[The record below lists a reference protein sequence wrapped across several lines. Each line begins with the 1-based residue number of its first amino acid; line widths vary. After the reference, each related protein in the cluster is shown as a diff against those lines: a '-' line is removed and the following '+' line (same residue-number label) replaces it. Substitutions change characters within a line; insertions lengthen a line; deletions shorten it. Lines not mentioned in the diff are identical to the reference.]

1 MKKRVLSALLVLC
14 MACSMVSTV
23 WATETNATSGAPEP
37 ASQAITVDPVEA
49 TVATGENAATPAP
62 GEDEESEPPE
72 ETPAATEEPVAEE
85 DPDDSPAPSQEPES
99 LQPNRVTA
107 ADAAP
112 SLQARAGLD
121 SHKGLDTSDIID
133 ITLFDYSVLDDDA
146 DEHWPSSKDD
156 GINEHGDTPFD
167 FVGDGGEVDSH
178 GMLNTW
184 TSTSAQGDNPG
195 QPGGVLQGIV
205 ADELEDGY
213 PRLDWSYMSGGW
225 KHTDTDSLAYLFNDD
240 EYQNWNGQK
249 YKKVYDSVNYLL
261 QKDGDT
267 YYYDSSENFAT
278 LKRENGQNNIYLY
291 DVARGDGTGVPAD
304 LAQFLP
310 FNDLNGKSTS
320 KGTYTEYGI
329 SGSANYHFGMTVG
342 FDFIMPRD
350 GKVNGQEMVFEFE
363 GDDDVWVFIDGKL
376 VLDMGGIHDN
386 YGGSI
391 NFATGEVKVERVNIG
406 SPGNSTVDESQTTKD
421 LWNLLGT
428 TKDEFTYDTH
438 RLEFFYLERGAG
450 GSNCKLSFNLPA
462 IPSNSLNVTKKVTAN
477 NEAAEYLLGNYEYKF
492 QVVAAEDYTSADG
505 THMGNAGEL
514 LIREGDTYDI
524 YDKNNN
530 LVKANVTVGENGVF
544 TLQNG
549 QRAVFTGKVDASGN
563 KTPYWFLADNE
574 EVKFLVRELLEDDY
588 TEQYGDVIASI
599 SGQGG
604 RVQGEHLEESDFTA
618 YESGTM
624 TGSDG
629 NTFVVFQNEID
640 AEKLSALYITKELAP
655 GTQVGPDEDFT
666 VQITVNGEFLP
677 RNSSY
682 SIKGDTEKTYTV
694 NSDNGTISLKPGQ
707 TIILIDKM
715 VAGTNYTVKEL
726 YADNYTVTYAGVAK
740 KNGQELTGE
749 HFQVTDAGIE
759 GNILETGSN
768 HYVTITNAD
777 YDFYTSLPIQ
787 KTLEGYE
794 QSEYTFNFQ
803 VEQVDQSGN
812 EQTAQDGVIPAG
824 AEIVV
829 NSVNAA
835 DGTVYFGFKSTVSSG
850 NYYFKLSE
858 EQGTVEGVTYDDSYY
873 LVTVKV
879 ENGTAT
885 VTDVKKYNDNEVD
898 ESYRWNNGDNVPSF
912 TNSLGKDL
920 TIIKVVK
927 GVSDQDVEDKTF
939 TFTLQGPAAVAG
951 KSYTQE
957 GTDKKI
963 TFTEGDKPTATVS
976 VTGAGSVTIKGL
988 PDGEYTVT
996 DETGDLGDVG
1006 DNYYSGFEANTVTL
1020 GTSTTNNLTVTN
1032 VYKHYKSLTIK
1043 KDVTGAMSTDTD
1055 EFEFTVTK
1063 TSGTLSNGDITAATG
1078 NTGVVANSIRF
1089 ITGQNGEKDKITFKL
1104 KKNGE
1109 VVLSNLKDT
1118 DIITITETNPG
1129 NGYTL
1134 KTLTVPQQTVGED
1147 GEKGDAHGFDK
1158 TGNTVTVTMEKV
1170 TLPGDNLGTV
1180 VFLNERLA
1188 VAPTGLESNHTTPYV
1203 LMITAA
1209 GMAGLALIGGI
1220 VARRIRRRRQE

>member
-1 MKKRVLSALLVLC
+1 M
-14 MACSMVSTV
+14 
-23 WATETNATSGAPEP
+23 
-37 ASQAITVDPVEA
+37 
-49 TVATGENAATPAP
+49 
-62 GEDEESEPPE
+62 
-72 ETPAATEEPVAEE
+72 
-85 DPDDSPAPSQEPES
+85 
-99 LQPNRVTA
+99 
-107 ADAAP
+107 
-112 SLQARAGLD
+112 QARARLD

-133 ITLFDYSVLDDDA
+133 ITLFDY
-146 DEHWPSSKDD
+146 ETN
-156 GINEHGDTPFD
+156 GINQHRNTPFN
-167 FVGDGGEVDSH
+167 FSINNNKVANH

-195 QPGGVLQGIV
+195 RPGGVLQGIV

-213 PRLDWSYMSGGW
+213 PRLDWSYTSGGREY
-225 KHTDTDSLAYLFNDD
+225 TDTASLAYLFNDE
-240 EYQNWNGQK
+240 EYYGYNQR
-249 YKKVYDSVNYLL
+249 YKTVYDSVNYLL

-310 FNDLNGKSTS
+310 FNDLNGNSTS

-391 NFATGEVKVERVNIG
+391 NFATGEVKVERVNTGRAG
-406 SPGNSTVDESQTTKD
+406 SSTVDESQTTKD
-421 LWNLLGT
+421 LWDLLGT

-462 IPSNSLNVTKKVTAN
+462 IPSNSLNVTKEVIAN

-492 QVVAAEDYTSADG
+492 QVVAAEDYASADG
-505 THMGNAGEL
+505 THMGSAGEL

-604 RVQGEHLEESDFTA
+604 SVQGEHLEESDFTA

>member
-37 ASQAITVDPVEA
+37 ASQVITVDPVEA

-99 LQPNRVTA
+99 LQPNRVAA
-107 ADAAP
+107 ADAAL
-112 SLQARAGLD
+112 SLQARAWLD

-146 DEHWPSSKDD
+146 DEHWSSNKDD

-205 ADELEDGY
+205 ADELSNGY
-213 PRLDWSYMSGGW
+213 PRLDWSYTSGGW
-225 KHTDTDSLAYLFNDD
+225 KYTDTDSLAYLFNDD

-278 LKRENGQNNIYLY
+278 LKRESGQNNIYLY

-310 FNDLNGKSTS
+310 FNDLNGNSTS

-406 SPGNSTVDESQTTKD
+406 SPGDSTVNESQTTKD
-421 LWNLLGT
+421 LWDLLGT

-462 IPSNSLNVTKKVTAN
+462 IPSNSLNVTKEVTAN

-505 THMGNAGEL
+505 THIGSAGEL

-682 SIKGDTEKTYTV
+682 SIEGDTEKTYTV

-835 DGTVYFGFKSTVSSG
+835 DGTVYFGFKSTVPND

-858 EQGTVEGVTYDDSYY
+858 EQGTVDGVTYDDSYY

-927 GVSDQDVEDKTF
+927 GVSDQDVVEDKTF

-988 PDGEYTVT
+988 PDGVYSVISESGTN
-996 DETGDLGDVG
+996 DWNADVDG
-1006 DNYYSGFEANTVTL
+1006 KYLSTPDYGQAVTL
-1020 GTSTTNNLTVTN
+1020 ESGTNKATITVTN
-1032 VYKHYKSLTIK
+1032 TYKDYKSLTIEK
-1043 KDVTGAMSTDTD
+1043 SVTGGMATDSDQFT
-1055 EFEFTVTK
+1055 FTVKK
-1063 TSGTLSNGDITAATG
+1063 TTGTLSNGDVVETATED
-1078 NTGVVANSIRF
+1078 
-1089 ITGQNGEKDKITFKL
+1089 EKVININYDAGTTTIVMTAGGKVTL
-1104 KKNGE
+1104 N
-1109 VVLSNLKDT
+1109 NLKDT
-1118 DIITITETNPG
+1118 DVIEIAETEPGSGYDLKEITLPTQEI
-1129 NGYTL
+1129 NG
-1134 KTLTVPQQTVGED
+1134 E
-1147 GEKGDAHGFDK
+1147 EKDALGFVK
-1158 TGNTVTVTMEKV
+1158 SQAKVTVTMTNV
-1170 TLPGDNLGTV
+1170 TLTDDELGNIN
-1180 VFLNERLA
+1180 FLNERKV

-1220 VARRIRRRRQE
+1220 VARRVRRRRQE

>member
-37 ASQAITVDPVEA
+37 ASQVITVDPVEA

-99 LQPNRVTA
+99 LQPNRVAA
-107 ADAAP
+107 ADAAL
-112 SLQARAGLD
+112 SLQARAWLD

-146 DEHWPSSKDD
+146 DEHWSSNKDD

-205 ADELEDGY
+205 ADELSNGY
-213 PRLDWSYMSGGW
+213 PRLDWSYTSGGW
-225 KHTDTDSLAYLFNDD
+225 KYTDTDSLAYLFNDD

-278 LKRENGQNNIYLY
+278 LKRESGQNNIYLY

-310 FNDLNGKSTS
+310 FNDLNGNSTS

-406 SPGNSTVDESQTTKD
+406 SPGDSTVNESQTTKD
-421 LWNLLGT
+421 LWDLLGT

-462 IPSNSLNVTKKVTAN
+462 IPSNSLNVTKEVTAN

-505 THMGNAGEL
+505 THIGSAGEL

-682 SIKGDTEKTYTV
+682 SIEGDTEKTYTV

-858 EQGTVEGVTYDDSYY
+858 EQGTVDGVTYDDSYY

-927 GVSDQDVEDKTF
+927 GVSDQDVVEDKTF

-988 PDGEYTVT
+988 PDGVYSVISESGTN
-996 DETGDLGDVG
+996 DWNADVDG
-1006 DNYYSGFEANTVTL
+1006 KYLSTPDYGQAVTL
-1020 GTSTTNNLTVTN
+1020 ESGTNKATITVTN
-1032 VYKHYKSLTIK
+1032 TYKDYKSLTIEK
-1043 KDVTGAMSTDTD
+1043 SVTGGMATDSDQFT
-1055 EFEFTVTK
+1055 FTVKK
-1063 TSGTLSNGDITAATG
+1063 TTGTLSNGDVVETATED
-1078 NTGVVANSIRF
+1078 
-1089 ITGQNGEKDKITFKL
+1089 EKVININYDAGTTTIVMTAGGKVTL
-1104 KKNGE
+1104 N
-1109 VVLSNLKDT
+1109 NLKDT
-1118 DIITITETNPG
+1118 DVIEIAETEPGSGYDLKEITLPTQEI
-1129 NGYTL
+1129 NG
-1134 KTLTVPQQTVGED
+1134 E
-1147 GEKGDAHGFDK
+1147 EKDALGFVK
-1158 TGNTVTVTMEKV
+1158 SQAKVTVTMTNV
-1170 TLPGDNLGTV
+1170 TLTDDELGNIN
-1180 VFLNERLA
+1180 FLNERKV

-1220 VARRIRRRRQE
+1220 VARRVRRRRQE

>member
-37 ASQAITVDPVEA
+37 ASQVITVDPVEA

-72 ETPAATEEPVAEE
+72 ETPAATKEPVAEE
-85 DPDDSPAPSQEPES
+85 DPDDSLAPSQEPES

-112 SLQARAGLD
+112 SLQARAWLD

-133 ITLFDYSVLDDDA
+133 ITLFDY
-146 DEHWPSSKDD
+146 ETN
-156 GINEHGDTPFD
+156 GINQHKDTPFN
-167 FVGDGGEVDSH
+167 FSINNNEVANH

-195 QPGGVLQGIV
+195 RPGGVLQGIV
-205 ADELEDGY
+205 ADELSNGY
-213 PRLDWSYMSGGW
+213 PRLDWSYTSGRREY
-225 KHTDTDSLAYLFNDD
+225 TDTDSLAYLFNDE
-240 EYQNWNGQK
+240 EYYRYNQR
-249 YKKVYDSVNYLL
+249 YKTVYDSVNYLL

-278 LKRENGQNNIYLY
+278 LKQEDGQNNIYLY

-310 FNDLNGKSTS
+310 FNNLDGNSTS

-350 GKVNGQEMVFEFE
+350 GKVNNQDMVFEFE

-391 NFATGEVKVERVNIG
+391 NFATGEVKVERVNTG
-406 SPGNSTVDESQTTKD
+406 SPGSSTVHESWTTKN

-462 IPSNSLNVTKKVTAN
+462 IPSNSLNVTKEVTAN

-492 QVVAAEDYTSADG
+492 QVVAAEDYASADG
-505 THMGNAGEL
+505 THTGSAGEL
-514 LIREGDTYDI
+514 LIGEGDTYDI

-530 LVKANVTVGENGVF
+530 LVEANVTVGENGVF

-599 SGQGG
+599 SGEGG
-604 RVQGEHLEESDFTA
+604 SVQGEHLEESDFTA

-629 NTFVVFQNEID
+629 NTFVVFQNKID

-655 GTQVGPDEDFT
+655 GTQVGPDENFT

-682 SIKGDTEKTYTV
+682 SIEGDTEKTYTV

-726 YADNYTVTYAGVAK
+726 DADNYTVTYAGVAK
-740 KNGQELTGE
+740 KNDQELTGE

-777 YDFYTSLPIQ
+777 YDFYTSLTIQ

-812 EQTAQDGVIPAG
+812 EPTAQDGVIPAG

-835 DGTVYFGFKSTVSSG
+835 DGTVYFGFKSTVPG
-850 NYYFKLSE
+850 GDYYFKLSE

-873 LVTVKV
+873 LVTVSV
-879 ENGTAT
+879 VNGTAA
-885 VTDVKKYNDNEVD
+885 VTDVKKYNDNGAD
-898 ESYRWNNGDNVPSF
+898 ESYYWNNGNNVPSF

-920 TIIKVVK
+920 TITKDVE
-927 GVSDQDVEDKTF
+927 GVNDQDIADKTF

-951 KSYTQE
+951 ETYNLQGN
-957 GTDKKI
+957 GTV
-963 TFTEGDKPTATVS
+963 TFDEPESGEMPTATVS

-988 PDGEYTVT
+988 PDGMYSVISESGTN
-996 DETGDLGDVG
+996 GWNADVDG
-1006 DNYYSGFEANTVTL
+1006 KYLSTPDYGQAVTL
-1020 GTSTTNNLTVTN
+1020 ESGTNKATITVTN
-1032 VYKHYKSLTIK
+1032 TYKDYKSLTIEK
-1043 KDVTGAMSTDTD
+1043 SVTGGMATDSDQFT
-1055 EFEFTVTK
+1055 FTVKK
-1063 TSGTLSNGDITAATG
+1063 TTGTLSNGDVVKTATED
-1078 NTGVVANSIRF
+1078 
-1089 ITGQNGEKDKITFKL
+1089 EKVININYDDGTTTIVMTAGGKVTLNK
-1104 KKNGE
+1104 
-1109 VVLSNLKDT
+1109 LKDT
-1118 DIITITETNPG
+1118 DVIEIAETELGSGYDLKEITLPTQEI
-1129 NGYTL
+1129 NG
-1134 KTLTVPQQTVGED
+1134 E
-1147 GEKGDAHGFDK
+1147 EKDALGFVK
-1158 TGNTVTVTMEKV
+1158 SQAKVTVTMTNV
-1170 TLPGDNLGTV
+1170 TLTADELGNIN
-1180 VFLNERLA
+1180 FLNERKV

>member
-37 ASQAITVDPVEA
+37 ASQVITVDPVEA

-99 LQPNRVTA
+99 LQPNRVAA
-107 ADAAP
+107 ADAAL
-112 SLQARAGLD
+112 SLQARAWLD

-146 DEHWPSSKDD
+146 DEHWSSNKDD

-205 ADELEDGY
+205 ADELSNGY
-213 PRLDWSYMSGGW
+213 PRLDWSYTSGGW
-225 KHTDTDSLAYLFNDD
+225 KYTDTDSLAYLFNDD

-278 LKRENGQNNIYLY
+278 LKRESGQNNIYLY

-310 FNDLNGKSTS
+310 FNDLNGNSTS

-406 SPGNSTVDESQTTKD
+406 SPGDSTVNESQTTKD
-421 LWNLLGT
+421 LWDLLGT

-462 IPSNSLNVTKKVTAN
+462 IPSNSLNVTKEVTAN

-505 THMGNAGEL
+505 THIGSAGEL

-682 SIKGDTEKTYTV
+682 SIEGDTEKTYTV

-835 DGTVYFGFKSTVSSG
+835 DGTVYFGFKSTVPND

-858 EQGTVEGVTYDDSYY
+858 EQGTVDGVTYDDSYY

-927 GVSDQDVEDKTF
+927 GVSDQDVVEDKTF

-988 PDGEYTVT
+988 PDGVYSVISESGTN
-996 DETGDLGDVG
+996 DWNADVDG
-1006 DNYYSGFEANTVTL
+1006 KYLSTPDYGQAVTL
-1020 GTSTTNNLTVTN
+1020 ESGTNKATITVTN
-1032 VYKHYKSLTIK
+1032 TYKDYKSLTIEK
-1043 KDVTGAMSTDTD
+1043 SVTGGMATDSDQFT
-1055 EFEFTVTK
+1055 FTVKK
-1063 TSGTLSNGDITAATG
+1063 TTGTLSNGDVVETATED
-1078 NTGVVANSIRF
+1078 
-1089 ITGQNGEKDKITFKL
+1089 EKVININYDAGTTTIVMTAGGKVTL
-1104 KKNGE
+1104 N
-1109 VVLSNLKDT
+1109 NLKDT
-1118 DIITITETNPG
+1118 DVIEIAETEPGSGYDLKEITLPTQEI
-1129 NGYTL
+1129 NG
-1134 KTLTVPQQTVGED
+1134 E
-1147 GEKGDAHGFDK
+1147 EKDALGFVK
-1158 TGNTVTVTMEKV
+1158 SQAKVTVTMTNV
-1170 TLPGDNLGTV
+1170 TLTDDELGNIN
-1180 VFLNERLA
+1180 FLNERKV

-1220 VARRIRRRRQE
+1220 VTRRIRRRRQE